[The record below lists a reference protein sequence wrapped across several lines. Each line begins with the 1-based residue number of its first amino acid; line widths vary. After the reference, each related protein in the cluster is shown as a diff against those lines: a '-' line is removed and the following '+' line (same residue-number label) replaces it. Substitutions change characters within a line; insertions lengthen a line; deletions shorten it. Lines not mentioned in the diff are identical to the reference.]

1 MDHLLRFAAWVDR
14 LSDAFGA
21 LARWSV
27 AASCFI
33 SAGNAVVRHVAG
45 ISSNGMLEIQWY
57 LLAVCVMLGAPKV
70 LRLNEHVRVDL
81 FYGRWSARGQATID
95 IAASVVGRNS
105 RLSIVGLAGGT
116 LHYAANNPPY
126 GTQVTVPYWGSRTE
140 LMEVIALAQSGR
152 IKATVETF
160 PLEQAN
166 DVYQRLRD
174 GKVQGRAILIP

>member
-1 MDHLLRFAAWVDR
+1 M
-14 LSDAFGA
+14 
-21 LARWSV
+21 
-27 AASCFI
+27 
-33 SAGNAVVRHVAG
+33 
-45 ISSNGMLEIQWY
+45 
-57 LLAVCVMLGAPKV
+57 
-70 LRLNEHVRVDL
+70 
-81 FYGRWSARGQATID
+81 
-95 IAASVVGRNS
+95 
-105 RLSIVGLAGGT
+105 
-116 LHYAANNPPY
+116 HYAANNPPY

>member
-21 LARWSV
+21 LARWAV

-95 IAASVVGRNS
+95 IAGILLFLFPTTLLLLW
-105 RLSIVGLAGGT
+105 LSAPMAWGMFVSGEMSSNAGGLLRWPAMAMIPLGSAMLLLQGLAELVRRIGILRGE
-116 LHYAANNPPY
+116 HVA
-126 GTQVTVPYWGSRTE
+126 VPVYVR
-140 LMEVIALAQSGR
+140 
-152 IKATVETF
+152 
-160 PLEQAN
+160 PEQ
-166 DVYQRLRD
+166 
-174 GKVQGRAILIP
+174 